1 MKRFII
7 ERKLPGA
14 GKMTTEELQAISKTS
29 VAVISILGKPYTWI
43 QSFVTEDKI
52 YCIHEA
58 ENENDIR
65 EHSKCANFPVN
76 TIEEIKAVIDPTTG
90 DRLQ

>member
-1 MKRFII
+1 MKKFIV

-14 GKMTTEELQAISKTS
+14 GNMTPEELQEISKTS

-58 ENENDIR
+58 ENEEAIR
-65 EHSKCANFPVN
+65 EHSKCGNFPVH
-76 TIEEIKAVIDPTTG
+76 TIEEIKAVIDPSTAG
-90 DRLQ
+90 

>member
-14 GKMTTEELQAISKTS
+14 GKLSKEELKAMSKTS
-29 VAVISILGKPYTWI
+29 VAVISILGKPYTWVE
-43 QSFVTEDKI
+43 SFVTKDKI

-58 ENENDIR
+58 ENEEAIV
-65 EHSKCANFPVN
+65 EHSSCANFPLHK
-76 TIEEIKAVIDPTTG
+76 IEEIQITIGPNTAED
-90 DRLQ
+90 